1 MLERTSDAPLRGVFF
16 VDDIALKRCRYS
28 ILTSDISAL
37 ICSNPWPLKA
47 VSYHYNGAKRRDI
60 DLLSQRETALSL
72 FCKSVLAMN
81 RGLLVEREASVNNQ
95 LLSETDSDNNFLD
108 NG

>member
-1 MLERTSDAPLRGVFF
+1 MLERTCDAPLRGIFF
-16 VDDIALKRCRYS
+16 ADDIALKRCRYS
-28 ILTSDISAL
+28 ILTSDTSAL
-37 ICSNPWPLKA
+37 ICSNPWPLRT

-72 FCKSVLAMN
+72 FCKSVLAIR
-81 RGLLVEREASVNNQ
+81 RGLVVERELSVNNQ